1 MELKTVYEEK
11 IAKTKLSRLFGTGDS
26 KQIENIE
33 KEHQNQM
40 QAMKTFS
47 DGISTECWLGQLA
60 KIVLK
65 TGKLGHSE
73 SLILDINREIRQ
85 I

>member
-1 MELKTVYEEK
+1 VELKTVYEEK

-47 DGISTECWLGQLA
+47 DGISTEC
-60 KIVLK
+60 
-65 TGKLGHSE
+65 
-73 SLILDINREIRQ
+73 
-85 I
+85 